1 MRVSEQSR
9 QTNQLRYLQ
18 TASERL
24 DRIQQQLATG
34 RKIERASDDPSGA
47 ALALE
52 HRASISFEDQMR
64 RNLANGTAFMN
75 MTETALEGVTEAFQR
90 ARELTVQASNDALS
104 PNERTAIAREM
115 DQLIQQLAQLG
126 NTNFGG
132 AYIFGGHQT
141 RTPAFSVTGN
151 PPTAVTYQGDT
162 GQRMHRISRED
173 AVAVNIPGSTA
184 FGTVFA
190 DLIALRDNLDAGAPG
205 AAIAPSISVI
215 DDALDRVLQQRA
227 EIGARVNR
235 FASSL
240 SRSEDTDT
248 SLQQLRSDIE
258 EIDLPATIVNL
269 TAQEASM
276 QAALGAIGRTSRLTL
291 LDFLR

>member
-1 MRVSEQSR
+1 MRVSEISR

-18 TASERL
+18 TASERMGRL
-24 DRIQQQLATG
+24 QQELATG
-34 RKIERASDDPSGA
+34 RRIDRASDDPAGA

-52 HRASISFEDQMR
+52 HRASISFEEQMR
-64 RNLANGTAFMN
+64 RNLASGTAFMN
-75 MTETALEGVTEAFQR
+75 MTEAALDGVTEALQR

-104 PNERTAIAREM
+104 TAERTAVAREL
-115 DQLIQQLAQLG
+115 DQLISQLVQLG

-132 AYIFGGHQT
+132 AYIFAGHQT
-141 RTPAFSVTGN
+141 RSPAFTVTGN

-162 GQRMHRISRED
+162 GERMHRISRED
-173 AVAVNIPGSTA
+173 AVPVSIPGSTA
-184 FGTVFA
+184 FGTVFS
-190 DLIALRDNLDAGAPG
+190 DLIALRDNLQGGASASVISP
-205 AAIAPSISVI
+205 AIAVI
-215 DDALDRVLQQRA
+215 DGALDLAVQQRA

-235 FASSL
+235 FAASL

-248 SLQQLRSDIE
+248 SLQQLRSEIE
-258 EIDLPATIVNL
+258 EIDLPSTIVSL